1 VCPMKMMMDK
11 KKMAAV
17 VFALF
22 AIMLAGLLFSRA
34 VLSVSMGVWA
44 LLILVQCKQFTR
56 AVKQPIFWWSLAPVC
71 LFFTGAWQQPFAV
84 ANYDYLLT
92 LLVYPVA
99 SLAAVLYK
107 FDEDS
112 HLKNVWLFAVIISL
126 AYPVGWTLFHFA
138 EVKSTYAQGGSLPTF
153 MDTDHVRYGIFLCTG
168 LLLVVSSNHLSKK
181 YTVLIACCLVFFI
194 IAMAIRTAWVGLFI
208 IVLFTAFSN
217 QQRYMQRMA
226 KLLLIT
232 IIPLS
237 ILGYSFVPSIRQ
249 KINYTAYDY
258 RSFDKQVY
266 DPNYSD
272 GARRIINNVAWKSIR
287 EDEGS
292 AVGWA
297 AIPGSLQ
304 RSFAKRYEGKQLS
317 YGWPFN
323 QWLFWWMGSGFIGT
337 ILFTAWL
344 LFPVYYGLKNKNAA
358 VACWSIVIAATCLV
372 ESTLSLQFGVFLHV
386 WPLVLLWRQ
395 KPVVSDVKTL

>member
-1 VCPMKMMMDK
+1 MKKMIDDMKMRS
-11 KKMAAV
+11 V
-17 VFALF
+17 VLALF

-34 VLSVSMGVWA
+34 VLSVSMAVWA
-44 LLILVQCKQFTR
+44 LLILVQYKQFIQ

-71 LFFTGAWQQPFAV
+71 LFFMGAWQQPFAV

-99 SLAAVLYK
+99 SLAAVLYTI
-107 FDEDS
+107 DEDS
-112 HLKNVWLFAVIISL
+112 RLKNVWLFAAIISL
-126 AYPVGWTLFHFA
+126 AYPVGWSIFHFA
-138 EVKSTYAQGGSLPTF
+138 EVQTTYAQGGSLPTF
-153 MDTDHVRYGIFLCTG
+153 MDTDHVRYGIFLCSG
-168 LLLVVSSNHLSKK
+168 VLLVVSSNHLSKK
-181 YTVLIACCLVFFI
+181 YTVLIACSLVFFI
-194 IAMAIRTAWVGLFI
+194 IAMAVRTAWVVFFI

-217 QQRYMQRMA
+217 HQQYMQRMA
-226 KLLLIT
+226 KLLLIAL
-232 IIPLS
+232 IPLC
-237 ILGYSFVPSIRQ
+237 ILSYTLVPSIRQ
-249 KINYTAYDY
+249 KINYTVYDY

-266 DPNYSD
+266 DPSFSD
-272 GARRIINNVAWKSIR
+272 GTRRIINNVAWKSIR

-304 RSFAKRYEGKQLS
+304 QSFEKRYAGKQLS

-323 QWLFWWMGSGFIGT
+323 QWLFWWMGSGLIGI

-358 VACWSIVIAATCLV
+358 VACWSIVIAATCVV

-395 KPVVSDVKTL
+395 KPVASDVKRL